1 MPIIAE
7 FYGIKIYIFYDD
19 HAEPHFH
26 AYYGGDEGE
35 ISVKTGKLIVGKL
48 PPRAMKLVKE
58 WMDKHKK
65 ELAEN
70 WKLAEEHKRLKKIDP
85 LK

>member
-1 MPIIAE
+1 MPTISE

-19 HAEPHFH
+19 HSEPHFH

-35 ISVKTGKLIVGKL
+35 ISVKTGKLMVGKL

-58 WMDKHKK
+58 WIRIHKE
-65 ELAEN
+65 ELSKN
-70 WKLAEEHKRLKKIDP
+70 WKLAEEHKKLRKIDP